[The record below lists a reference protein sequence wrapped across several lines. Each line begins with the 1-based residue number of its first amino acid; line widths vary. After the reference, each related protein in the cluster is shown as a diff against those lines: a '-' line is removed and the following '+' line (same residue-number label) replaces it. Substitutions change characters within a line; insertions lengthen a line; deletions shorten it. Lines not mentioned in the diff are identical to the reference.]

1 VVCIHAVGTATRQ
14 AGSGWHP
21 GAWWG
26 ANLLNAACLWCV
38 PVFIMVSG
46 ALLLNPAK
54 VMPAAPF
61 LRKRT
66 VRLGVPLIFWTIAY
80 LIFQRQF
87 YGASLGISD
96 TWKAFAS
103 GDPYL
108 QLYFLFI
115 VGGLTLLTPVLRRL
129 VAHCSRRELYWLTGG
144 ALGFGL
150 LEHAIR
156 DLGGGGGF
164 NAVTIFLPYVGYF
177 LAGYVLATV
186 QLPANAFRIARWT
199 LVAGWLATAL
209 GSAALAAGIVWSG
222 NGSFLYDYLS
232 PTVMAMSLAIFV
244 AFRGITIKSPSTTG
258 RLRRLGGATYG
269 VFLIHPLLLFPVMRA
284 LGLPDGQDIGRT
296 VAWALP
302 LAIGVCI
309 VTEAACLVLERVPV
323 VRRLIS

>member
-1 VVCIHAVGTATRQ
+1 
-14 AGSGWHP
+14 
-21 GAWWG
+21 
-26 ANLLNAACLWCV
+26 
-38 PVFIMVSG
+38 MVSG

-54 VMPAAPF
+54 VMPGGPF

-66 VRLGVPLIFWTIAY
+66 VRLGIPLIFWTLAY
-80 LIFQRQF
+80 LVFQRQF

-129 VAHCSRRELYWLTGG
+129 VAHLSRRELYWLTGA

-156 DLGGGGGF
+156 DLGGGGGC

-177 LAGYVLATV
+177 LAGYVLATA
-186 QLPANAFRIARWT
+186 QLPANACRIACWSV
-199 LVAGWLATAL
+199 VAAWLLTAL
-209 GSAALAAGIVWSG
+209 GSAALAARIDWAG

-244 AFRGITIKSPSTTG
+244 AFRGIPASSPSTTA

-302 LAIGVCI
+302 LAVGVCI
-309 VTEAACLVLERVPV
+309 VAEAICLVLERVPV